1 MKGLWL
7 VTVILI
13 GSLGDANAQ
22 KGKVQTVVAASQN
35 KVVTRTLPDLTF
47 ELIPVLV
54 GAGNGVEKVEGIP
67 GRINIP
73 INFIVK
79 NIGITTSK
87 PTTVYAEYNF
97 LGTQRVGTDM
107 RESVIHVRSDV
118 MPLQAIEPGKE
129 VLRKQNF
136 TFKTT
141 PEQAYGKLL
150 KLKLIIVVAGANN
163 QNELLVSNNTS
174 DELSVTIEK

>member
-1 MKGLWL
+1 MKKLFMMTAFL
-7 VTVILI
+7 
-13 GSLGDANAQ
+13 LGMLNANAQ
-22 KGKVQTVVAASQN
+22 KDKVNPLLLGNTN
-35 KVVTRTLPDLTF
+35 KSVSRALPDLTF
-47 ELIPVLV
+47 ELVPVLV

-79 NIGITTSK
+79 NIGLATSK
-87 PTTVYAEYNF
+87 PTTVYAEYSF

-141 PEQAYGKLL
+141 PEQAYGKPL
-150 KLKLIIVVAGANN
+150 KLRLIIVVAGSNN
-163 QNELLVSNNTS
+163 QNELLVGNNTS
-174 DELSVTIEK
+174 DEISLKIDS